1 MLQRLGRSVDHAPVV
16 RLEKTMMVFIAD
28 LLQLRVGTYASII
41 YPSIEPAETVH
52 DGVHNMADLFAN
64 PDVGRHVVGSAA
76 ISPDL
81 ATDVIQR
88 FLVARDQNHLGA
100 LLRSAS
106 GRRQTDTGSAA
117 GADDSLLIDRLE
129 FRFPFL
135 LPLMP
140 GEIGIA
146 A

>member
-88 FLVARDQNHLGA
+88 FLVARDQNHL
-100 LLRSAS
+100 RSEEHTS
-106 GRRQTDTGSAA
+106 ELQ
-117 GADDSLLIDRLE
+117 SLMRIPYAVFCLKKNKNHKR
-129 FRFPFL
+129 
-135 LPLMP
+135 
-140 GEIGIA
+140 
-146 A
+146 

>member
-64 PDVGRHVVGSAA
+64 PDVGRHVVGPAA

-81 ATDVIQR
+81 APDVIQR
-88 FLVARDQNHLGA
+88 FLVARDPDRKSTRLNSSHYCA
-100 LLRSAS
+100 HRRTSSA
-106 GRRQTDTGSAA
+106 
-117 GADDSLLIDRLE
+117 
-129 FRFPFL
+129 
-135 LPLMP
+135 
-140 GEIGIA
+140 
-146 A
+146 